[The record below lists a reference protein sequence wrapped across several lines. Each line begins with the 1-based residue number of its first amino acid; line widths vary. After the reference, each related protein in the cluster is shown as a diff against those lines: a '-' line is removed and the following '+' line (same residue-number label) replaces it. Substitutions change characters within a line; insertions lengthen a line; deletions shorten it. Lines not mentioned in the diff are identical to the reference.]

1 MPSGWG
7 LGLKA
12 AEIARVDESRI
23 RRNRRFSQ
31 APTGEKSAR
40 ELCHSSLA
48 LHLVLTNVDP

>member
-12 AEIARVDESRI
+12 AEIAGVDESRI

-31 APTGEKSAR
+31 APTGEKIAR
-40 ELCHSSLA
+40 ELCHFSLA
-48 LHLVLTNVDP
+48 LHLVLTSVDP